1 MNIYTQ
7 ISLIMLIG
15 LSAKH
20 GILIIEFAN
29 QLRDEGLK
37 FEEAL
42 LTAAKLRLRP
52 VMMTGISTVVGA
64 VPLLLATGAG
74 SVGRQNIGAVQVF
87 GGISGVLLTLVVI
100 PVGYIIFC
108 RSSR

>member
-1 MNIYTQ
+1 
-7 ISLIMLIG
+7 MLIG

-20 GILIIEFAN
+20 GILIVEFAN
-29 QLRDEGLK
+29 QLREEGLK

-42 LTAAKLRLRP
+42 LSAAKLRLRP
-52 VMMTGISTVVGA
+52 VIMTGISTVIGA
-64 VPLLLATGAG
+64 IPLLSVSGAG

-87 GGISGVLLTLVVI
+87 GGISGVLLTLVII

-108 RSSR
+108 RHSR